1 MRKLFAFS
9 LALAVGSMIAVA
21 VAGDP
26 GGLRPDRI
34 EVEYLMPKNAAHDN
48 VYGLMR
54 ERKVL
59 ERLKEFLSPLRL
71 PRVLLLKTEG
81 CDGET
86 NAWYTDDAVTVCY
99 EYLDNIVR
107 NAPEQT
113 TPTGVTQMDA
123 IVGPVIDVFLHEV
136 GHAVFDYNQVP
147 ILGREEDAADQFSAY
162 FLLKFAKDDAR
173 RLLAGVAYDY
183 ARDASVP
190 TKNKN
195 PFADAH
201 GLPMQRLYNVLCLAY
216 GADTKVFEQMVSDGH
231 LPSERAEGCADEY
244 AQVKSAMTILIDPF
258 IDQRLAKRIK
268 YKEWFNLNDALEIK

>member
-1 MRKLFAFS
+1 
-9 LALAVGSMIAVA
+9 MIAVA
-21 VAGDP
+21 VAGEPD
-26 GGLRPDRI
+26 GLRPDRI
-34 EVEYLMPKNAAHDN
+34 TEVGIFKKPKNAAHDN

-54 ERKVL
+54 GRKVL
-59 ERLKEFLSPLRL
+59 ERLREFLSPLRL

-216 GADTKVFEQMVSDGH
+216 GADTKVFEQMVSWMAIF
-231 LPSERAEGCADEY
+231 LLRE
-244 AQVKSAMTILIDPF
+244 
-258 IDQRLAKRIK
+258 QRDVLTNMHK
-268 YKEWFNLNDALEIK
+268 

>member
-1 MRKLFAFS
+1 MRELFAFS

-21 VAGDP
+21 VAGEPD
-26 GGLRPDRI
+26 GLRQDRI
-34 EVEYLMPKNAAHDN
+34 EVEYLKPKNAAHDN

-162 FLLKFAKDDAR
+162 FLLTFAKDDAR